1 MTAAEKTH
9 VPVSRPNESRSAEL
23 RFLEGPKSRWF
34 ELRRALR
41 VFGELL
47 RGFRHLHFAGP
58 CVTFFGSARFREGHR
73 YYELTRQTASAI
85 GAQGWSIMTGGGPG
99 LMEAANRGAK
109 EVGARSIGC
118 NIELPHEQT
127 PNAYLDAM
135 IQFRYF
141 FVRKLMLI
149 KYSYAFVVLP
159 GGFGTMDE
167 LYEILTLI
175 QTGKVQDFPVIL
187 MGSDYW
193 QPMLQFLRSM
203 LAAGAIDAQDV
214 DRLIVTDDAQK
225 ALEAVSACVVRQFG
239 STIPPG
245 PLKPSRLLGEPTLS
259 VRSTQIGPDRST

>member
-1 MTAAEKTH
+1 MRSEQPH
-9 VPVSRPNESRSAEL
+9 VPVSRPTEPRSAEL

-41 VFGELL
+41 VFGELV

-73 YYELTRQTASAI
+73 YYELTRLTAAAI

-193 QPMLQFLRSM
+193 QPMLQLLRSM
-203 LAAGAIDAQDV
+203 LEAGAIDAQDV
-214 DRLIVTDDAQK
+214 ERLIVTDDTQK
-225 ALEAVSACVVRQFG
+225 VLDAVCACAVRQFG
-239 STIPPG
+239 SSVPAAAR
-245 PLKPSRLLGEPTLS
+245 KPSRMLGETTPS
-259 VRSTQIGPDRST
+259 VRSSRVGADRSA

>member
-1 MTAAEKTH
+1 MTAAEQPH

-58 CVTFFGSARFREGHR
+58 CVTIFGSARFREGHP
-73 YYELTRQTASAI
+73 YYELARQTASAI

-118 NIELPHEQT
+118 NIELPREQT
-127 PNAYLDAM
+127 PNPYLDAM

-141 FVRKLMLI
+141 FVRKLMLV

-175 QTGKVQDFPVIL
+175 QTGKVQDFPVIV
-187 MGSDYW
+187 MGGEYW
-193 QPMLQFLRSM
+193 QPMLQLLRSM
-203 LAAGAIDAQDV
+203 LAAGAIDARDL
-214 DRLIVTDDAQK
+214 DRLIVTDDTQK
-225 ALEAVSACVVRQFG
+225 ALDAINACAMRQFG
-239 STIPPG
+239 SSAPPR
-245 PLKPSRLLGEPTLS
+245 PRKPSRLLGEN
-259 VRSTQIGPDRST
+259 RSNA